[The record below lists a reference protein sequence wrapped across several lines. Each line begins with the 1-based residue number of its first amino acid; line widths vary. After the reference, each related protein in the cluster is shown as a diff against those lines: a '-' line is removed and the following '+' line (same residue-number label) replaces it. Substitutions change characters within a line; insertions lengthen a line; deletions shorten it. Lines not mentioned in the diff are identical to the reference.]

1 MRTLFSQARYLAL
14 SLIAGLSLMSGLTPD
29 ATANPALAGH
39 WHGEIDGQTVRIQL
53 EANGTGIS
61 DGVPIRYQTMGRLLL
76 VERQG
81 QVITYGWELKNNQL
95 HVGGGDLPS
104 ILVLKRGQAPAP
116 STNAGA
122 NNAGANNAGAGSGGV
137 LRELVG
143 KWCEVKNFSAN
154 AGGGSASS
162 SCFELRADGSYVYA
176 SERSMS
182 AYAPG
187 MYGGTSSGS
196 NDAGRWSATASSIT
210 ARSQRGTTTTYRLEK
225 RNHPRNGDPMLC
237 LDGDCYVTYYQKR
250 PW

>member
-1 MRTLFSQARYLAL
+1 MCACLYIKKL
-14 SLIAGLSLMSGLTPD
+14 SD
-29 ATANPALAGH
+29 VNC
-39 WHGEIDGQTVRIQL
+39 
-53 EANGTGIS
+53 
-61 DGVPIRYQTMGRLLL
+61 
-76 VERQG
+76 
-81 QVITYGWELKNNQL
+81 
-95 HVGGGDLPS
+95 
-104 ILVLKRGQAPAP
+104 
-116 STNAGA
+116 
-122 NNAGANNAGAGSGGV
+122 GV

-162 SCFELRADGSYVYA
+162 SCFELRADCSYVYA

-187 MYGGTSSGS
+187 MYGGTSSSS

>member
-1 MRTLFSQARYLAL
+1 MHILSRFNSVFPATLLVAGT
-14 SLIAGLSLMSGLTPD
+14 LIASS
-29 ATANPALAGH
+29 AVANPALAGH
-39 WHGEIDGQTVRIQL
+39 WHGEMEGQTVRIQL
-53 EANGTGIS
+53 DANGTGTS
-61 DGVPIRYQTMGRLLL
+61 DGIPIRYQTMGRLLL

-95 HVGGGDLPS
+95 HVGGGDLPG
-104 ILVLKRGQAPAP
+104 ILVLKRGQAPA
-116 STNAGA
+116 SSANDGA
-122 NNAGANNAGAGSGGV
+122 NNAAAGSGGV
-137 LRELVG
+137 ARELVG

-187 MYGGTSSGS
+187 MYGGTSSSS
-196 NDAGRWSATASSIT
+196 NDAGRWTATASSIT